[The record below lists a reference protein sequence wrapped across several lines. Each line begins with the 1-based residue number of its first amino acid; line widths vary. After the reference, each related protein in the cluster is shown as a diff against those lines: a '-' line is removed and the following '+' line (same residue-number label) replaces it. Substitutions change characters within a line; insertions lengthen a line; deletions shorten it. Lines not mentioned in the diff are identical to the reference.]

1 MKLPLLNI
9 DGSKSSSIE
18 ISDKLINLKVNHK
31 LIKFVIDWQ
40 LNHSKPRVA
49 KTKQRNQIKGSTKK
63 IVAQKGSGG
72 ARHASRKAPI
82 FVGGGVAHGPKGAFY
97 KVKKINKKVRK
108 IALAQTLSKK
118 NIDKNLHILADVKK
132 EIKKTKDFNNF
143 LEKNKLSNALI
154 ISDKDS
160 LKNINRSARNIKNI
174 KLIKDDGANV
184 YDLFKYKNVIITLSS
199 AKKIQG
205 RILNEKINFID
216 SIKSPII
223 TEKATV
229 MSDQNKTVF
238 KVHNK
243 ANKTIIKK
251 NIEKLF
257 KVNVVKINIINQK
270 TKVKM
275 KQGRKSFKSGYK
287 KAIITLKKGQS
298 IDLTT
303 GI

>member
-9 DGSKSSSIE
+9 DGSKASSIE
-18 ISDKLINLKVNHK
+18 ISDKIINLKVNYK

-72 ARHASRKAPI
+72 ARHASKKAPI

-97 KVKKINKKVRK
+97 KEKKINKKVRK

-174 KLIKDDGANV
+174 KLIQDEGANV
-184 YDLFKYKNVIITLSS
+184 YDLFKYKNVIITSSS
-199 AKKIQG
+199 AKKIQE
-205 RILNEKINFID
+205 RILNEKN
-216 SIKSPII
+216 
-223 TEKATV
+223 
-229 MSDQNKTVF
+229 
-238 KVHNK
+238 
-243 ANKTIIKK
+243 
-251 NIEKLF
+251 
-257 KVNVVKINIINQK
+257 
-270 TKVKM
+270 
-275 KQGRKSFKSGYK
+275 
-287 KAIITLKKGQS
+287 
-298 IDLTT
+298 
-303 GI
+303 